1 MDAFLQRSR
10 FDGVICS
17 RSAVAQA
24 PRLEGAG
31 GCQHSGERGQQ
42 GQGRATSRGRGSTTP
57 LDASDP
63 SRVCEQQ
70 QVGCSHLVLT
80 AELRLVQCVLLH

>member
-17 RSAVAQA
+17 PSAVAQA
-24 PRLEGAG
+24 PQLEGAG
-31 GCQHSGERGQQ
+31 GCQHSGEQRQQ
-42 GQGRATSRGRGSTTP
+42 GQGRATSRGRGSTSPWT
-57 LDASDP
+57 ASDP

-70 QVGCSHLVLT
+70 QVGCSHLALT
-80 AELRLVQCVLLH
+80 AELRLVQYIVLH